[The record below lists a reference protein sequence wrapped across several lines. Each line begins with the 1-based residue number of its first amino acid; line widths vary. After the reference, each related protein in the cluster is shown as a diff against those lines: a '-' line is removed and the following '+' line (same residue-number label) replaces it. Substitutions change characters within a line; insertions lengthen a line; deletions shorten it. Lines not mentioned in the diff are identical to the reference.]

1 MENEVGVRDPIKPN
15 SFHSSSSAAPFAV
28 SFRITNWT
36 RCGTF
41 IDAQAKFNNR
51 KNPQVNFSDQH
62 QYLDSYPPTPP
73 LTQQ

>member
-15 SFHSSSSAAPFAV
+15 SFHSSSSTAPFAV
-28 SFRITNWT
+28 SF
-36 RCGTF
+36 
-41 IDAQAKFNNR
+41 QAKFNNR